1 MMLEHLGE
9 IEAAKTIVHSIE
21 KTLLIKENRTKDLQG
36 NSNTNQCAKAVLNN
50 IK

>member
-1 MMLEHLGE
+1 MLDHLGE
-9 IEAAKTIVHSIE
+9 KEAAKTIVNAIE

-36 NSNTNQCAKAVLNN
+36 SSNTSQCAKAVLDN